1 MKFTG
6 VMPALITPLTDEGK
20 LNRDVLERLIEDL
33 IAQGADGFYIGGAT
47 GEGIILD
54 VDVHELICKTKQ

>member
-33 IAQGADGFYIGGAT
+33 IAQGADGF
-47 GEGIILD
+47 
-54 VDVHELICKTKQ
+54 

>member
-6 VMPALITPLTDEGK
+6 VMPALITPLTAEGK

-54 VDVHELICKTKQ
+54 VDVHKD